1 MDFSALMALQMAPSA
16 NAMTQSKSATS
27 SATSTPVSGSN
38 KGDTKASTFAEQ
50 MNQSLHL
57 NGIEKNAE
65 VKTNAENIDS
75 PVLDEVVFQNLLN
88 ELQNLLLNLD
98 EQISLLSEVQ
108 GLENTTIV
116 EQELEQLFLQLNTLV
131 SQIMSY
137 FQENSGSALQLEN
150 MESAIFH
157 FSNEKFQRFLDTL
170 SKTQI
175 NDLTKMMN
183 QLQQILLKQ
192 ENLSA
197 VDSKVLHLLAKI
209 TEYKNNGQLLNTSL
223 LNSQTVITDAKTP
236 VNSSAGESKP
246 VVSPT
251 VHSMSVGAQSQN
263 SKEGETEQS
272 QKQTSSKQQPFLL
285 RTDTSKV
292 VWQSEMPKVQ
302 QLTLRVDT
310 NGNQVNTESF
320 MKNFEKLLASSNFMK
335 NGMFN
340 KLVIKLHPETLG
352 TIRVELI
359 QSQTSLVA
367 KLHVQNEQVRSLI
380 ESHLSGL
387 KNSFA
392 AQNIQV
398 DKFEISSNLDFEK
411 FQKQA
416 GRDFLGNSDQS
427 KKQNDQSQDMRES
440 EDEAQVITFK
450 DYMENIKEFVEEVK
464 L

>member
-38 KGDTKASTFAEQ
+38 KSDMKASTFAEQ

-65 VKTNAENIDS
+65 NIDS
-75 PVLDEVVFQNLLN
+75 PVLDEAVFQNLLN

-209 TEYKNNGQLLNTSL
+209 TEYKNNGQLLN
-223 LNSQTVITDAKTP
+223 SQALITDAKTP

-440 EDEAQVITFK
+440 EDEVQVITFK

>member
-38 KGDTKASTFAEQ
+38 KSDMKASTFAEQ

-65 VKTNAENIDS
+65 NIDS
-75 PVLDEVVFQNLLN
+75 PVLDEAVFQNLLN

-137 FQENSGSALQLEN
+137 FQESSGNALQLEN

-183 QLQQILLKQ
+183 QLQKILLKQ

-209 TEYKNNGQLLNTSL
+209 TEYKNNGQL

-263 SKEGETEQS
+263 SKGGETEQS

-320 MKNFEKLLASSNFMK
+320 MKNFDKLLASSNFMK

-352 TIRVELI
+352 TIRIELI

-440 EDEAQVITFK
+440 EDEVQVITFK

>member
-38 KGDTKASTFAEQ
+38 KSDMKASTFAEQ

-65 VKTNAENIDS
+65 NIDS
-75 PVLDEVVFQNLLN
+75 PVLDEAVFQNLLN

-183 QLQQILLKQ
+183 KLQQILLKQ

-209 TEYKNNGQLLNTSL
+209 TEYKNNGQLLN
-223 LNSQTVITDAKTP
+223 SQALITDAKTP

-320 MKNFEKLLASSNFMK
+320 MKNFDKLLASSNFMK

-352 TIRVELI
+352 TIRIELI

>member
-38 KGDTKASTFAEQ
+38 KSDMKASTFAEQ

-75 PVLDEVVFQNLLN
+75 PVLDEAVFQNLLN

-137 FQENSGSALQLEN
+137 FQESSGNALQLEN

-183 QLQQILLKQ
+183 QLQKILLKQ

-209 TEYKNNGQLLNTSL
+209 TEYKNNGQL

-263 SKEGETEQS
+263 SKGGETEQS

-320 MKNFEKLLASSNFMK
+320 MKNFDKLLASSNFMK

-352 TIRVELI
+352 TIRIELI

-440 EDEAQVITFK
+440 EDEVQVITFK

>member
-38 KGDTKASTFAEQ
+38 KSDMKASTFAEQ

-65 VKTNAENIDS
+65 NIDS
-75 PVLDEVVFQNLLN
+75 PVLDEAVFQNLLN

-137 FQENSGSALQLEN
+137 FQESSGNALQLEN

-209 TEYKNNGQLLNTSL
+209 TEYKNNGQLLN
-223 LNSQTVITDAKTP
+223 SQALITDAKTP

-320 MKNFEKLLASSNFMK
+320 MKNFEKLLSSSNFMK

-352 TIRVELI
+352 TIRIELI

-440 EDEAQVITFK
+440 EDEVQVITFK

>member
-65 VKTNAENIDS
+65 NIDS
-75 PVLDEVVFQNLLN
+75 PVLDEAVFQNLLN

-137 FQENSGSALQLEN
+137 FQENSGNALQLEN

-209 TEYKNNGQLLNTSL
+209 TEYKNNGQLLN
-223 LNSQTVITDAKTP
+223 SQTVITDAKTP

-251 VHSMSVGAQSQN
+251 IHSMSVGAQSQN

-352 TIRVELI
+352 TIRIELI

>member
-38 KGDTKASTFAEQ
+38 KSDMKASTFAEQ

-75 PVLDEVVFQNLLN
+75 PVLDEAVFQNLLN

-137 FQENSGSALQLEN
+137 FQESSGNALQLEN

-209 TEYKNNGQLLNTSL
+209 TEYKNNGQLLN
-223 LNSQTVITDAKTP
+223 SQALITDAKTP

-320 MKNFEKLLASSNFMK
+320 MKNFDKLLASSNFMK
-335 NGMFN
+335 NAMFN

-352 TIRVELI
+352 TIRIELI

-440 EDEAQVITFK
+440 EDEVQVITFK

>member
-65 VKTNAENIDS
+65 NIDS
-75 PVLDEVVFQNLLN
+75 PVLDEAVFQNLLN

-137 FQENSGSALQLEN
+137 FQESSGNALQLEN

-209 TEYKNNGQLLNTSL
+209 TEYKNNGQLLN
-223 LNSQTVITDAKTP
+223 SQALITDAKTP

-251 VHSMSVGAQSQN
+251 IHSMSVGAQSQN

-320 MKNFEKLLASSNFMK
+320 MKNFDKLLASSNFMK

-352 TIRVELI
+352 TIRIELI

>member
-38 KGDTKASTFAEQ
+38 KSDMKASTFAEQ
-50 MNQSLHL
+50 MYQSLHL

-75 PVLDEVVFQNLLN
+75 PVLDEAVFQNLLN

-137 FQENSGSALQLEN
+137 FQESSGNALQLEN

-183 QLQQILLKQ
+183 QLQKILLKQ

-209 TEYKNNGQLLNTSL
+209 TEYKNNGQL

-320 MKNFEKLLASSNFMK
+320 MKNFDKLLASSNFMK

-352 TIRVELI
+352 TIRIELI

-440 EDEAQVITFK
+440 EDEVQVITFK

>member
-38 KGDTKASTFAEQ
+38 KSDMKASTFAEQ

-75 PVLDEVVFQNLLN
+75 PVLDEAVFQNLLN

-137 FQENSGSALQLEN
+137 FQESSGNALQLEN

-209 TEYKNNGQLLNTSL
+209 TEYKNNGQLLN
-223 LNSQTVITDAKTP
+223 SQALITDAKTP

-320 MKNFEKLLASSNFMK
+320 MKNFEKLLSSSSFMK

-352 TIRVELI
+352 TIRIELI

>member
-38 KGDTKASTFAEQ
+38 KSDMKASTFAEQ
-50 MNQSLHL
+50 MYQSLHL

-75 PVLDEVVFQNLLN
+75 PVLDEAVFQNLLN

-137 FQENSGSALQLEN
+137 FQESSGNALQLEN

-209 TEYKNNGQLLNTSL
+209 TEYKNNGQLLN
-223 LNSQTVITDAKTP
+223 SQTVITDAKTP

-263 SKEGETEQS
+263 SKGGETEQS

-320 MKNFEKLLASSNFMK
+320 MKNFEKLLASSSFMK
-335 NGMFN
+335 NAMFN

-440 EDEAQVITFK
+440 EDEVQVITFK

>member
-38 KGDTKASTFAEQ
+38 KSDMKASTFAEQ

-65 VKTNAENIDS
+65 NIDS
-75 PVLDEVVFQNLLN
+75 PVLDEAVFQNLLN

-137 FQENSGSALQLEN
+137 FQESSGNALQLEN

-209 TEYKNNGQLLNTSL
+209 TEYKNNGQLLN
-223 LNSQTVITDAKTP
+223 SQALITDAKTP

-320 MKNFEKLLASSNFMK
+320 MKNFEKLLSSSSFMK

-352 TIRVELI
+352 TIRIELI

>member
-38 KGDTKASTFAEQ
+38 KSDMKASTFAEQ
-50 MNQSLHL
+50 MYQSLHL

-65 VKTNAENIDS
+65 VNTNAENIDC
-75 PVLDEVVFQNLLN
+75 PVLDEAVFQNLLN

-137 FQENSGSALQLEN
+137 FQESSGNALQLEN

-183 QLQQILLKQ
+183 QLQKILLKQ

-209 TEYKNNGQLLNTSL
+209 TEYKNNGQL

-263 SKEGETEQS
+263 SKGGETEQS

-320 MKNFEKLLASSNFMK
+320 MKNFDKLLASSNFMK

-352 TIRVELI
+352 TIRIELI

-440 EDEAQVITFK
+440 EDEVQVITFK

>member
-38 KGDTKASTFAEQ
+38 KSDMKASTFAEQ
-50 MNQSLHL
+50 MYQSLHL

-75 PVLDEVVFQNLLN
+75 PVLDEAVFQNLLN

-137 FQENSGSALQLEN
+137 FQESSGNALQLEN

-183 QLQQILLKQ
+183 QLQKILLKQ

-209 TEYKNNGQLLNTSL
+209 TEYKNNGQL

-263 SKEGETEQS
+263 SKGGETEQS

-320 MKNFEKLLASSNFMK
+320 MKNFDKLLASSNFMK

-352 TIRVELI
+352 TIRIELI

>member
-38 KGDTKASTFAEQ
+38 KSDMKASTFAEQ
-50 MNQSLHL
+50 MYQSLHL

-75 PVLDEVVFQNLLN
+75 PVLDEAVFQNLLN

-137 FQENSGSALQLEN
+137 FQESSGNALQLEN

-183 QLQQILLKQ
+183 QLQKILLKQ

-209 TEYKNNGQLLNTSL
+209 TEYKNNGQLLN
-223 LNSQTVITDAKTP
+223 SQALITDAKTP

-320 MKNFEKLLASSNFMK
+320 MKNFDKLLASSNFMK

-352 TIRVELI
+352 TIRIELI

-440 EDEAQVITFK
+440 EDEVQVITFK

>member
-38 KGDTKASTFAEQ
+38 KSDMKASTFAEQ
-50 MNQSLHL
+50 MYQSLHL

-75 PVLDEVVFQNLLN
+75 PVLDEAVFQNLLN

-137 FQENSGSALQLEN
+137 FQESSGNALQLEN

-209 TEYKNNGQLLNTSL
+209 TEYKNNGQLLN
-223 LNSQTVITDAKTP
+223 SQTVITDAKTP

-263 SKEGETEQS
+263 SKGGETEQS

-320 MKNFEKLLASSNFMK
+320 MKNFDKLLASSNFMK

-352 TIRVELI
+352 TIRIELI

-440 EDEAQVITFK
+440 EDEVQVITFK

>member
-38 KGDTKASTFAEQ
+38 KSDMKASTFAEQ

-75 PVLDEVVFQNLLN
+75 PVLDEAVFQNLLN

-137 FQENSGSALQLEN
+137 FQESSGNALQLEN

-183 QLQQILLKQ
+183 QLQKILLKQ

-209 TEYKNNGQLLNTSL
+209 TEYKNNGQLLN
-223 LNSQTVITDAKTP
+223 SQALITDAKTP

-320 MKNFEKLLASSNFMK
+320 MKNFDKLLASSNFMK

-352 TIRVELI
+352 TIRIELI

-440 EDEAQVITFK
+440 EDEVQVITFK

>member
-65 VKTNAENIDS
+65 NIDS
-75 PVLDEVVFQNLLN
+75 PVLDEAVFQNLLN

-137 FQENSGSALQLEN
+137 FQESSGNALQLEN

-209 TEYKNNGQLLNTSL
+209 TEYKNNGQLLN
-223 LNSQTVITDAKTP
+223 SQALITDAKTP

-320 MKNFEKLLASSNFMK
+320 MKNFDKLLASSNFMK

-352 TIRVELI
+352 TIRIELI

>member
-1 MDFSALMALQMAPSA
+1 M
-16 NAMTQSKSATS
+16 
-27 SATSTPVSGSN
+27 
-38 KGDTKASTFAEQ
+38 
-50 MNQSLHL
+50 
-57 NGIEKNAE
+57 
-65 VKTNAENIDS
+65 
-75 PVLDEVVFQNLLN
+75 
-88 ELQNLLLNLD
+88 
-98 EQISLLSEVQ
+98 
-108 GLENTTIV
+108 
-116 EQELEQLFLQLNTLV
+116 
-131 SQIMSY
+131 
-137 FQENSGSALQLEN
+137 
-150 MESAIFH
+150 
-157 FSNEKFQRFLDTL
+157 
-170 SKTQI
+170 
-175 NDLTKMMN
+175 
-183 QLQQILLKQ
+183 
-192 ENLSA
+192 
-197 VDSKVLHLLAKI
+197 
-209 TEYKNNGQLLNTSL
+209 
-223 LNSQTVITDAKTP
+223 
-236 VNSSAGESKP
+236 NSSAGESKP

-263 SKEGETEQS
+263 SKGGETEQS

-320 MKNFEKLLASSNFMK
+320 MKNFDKLLASSNFMK

-352 TIRVELI
+352 TIRIELI

-440 EDEAQVITFK
+440 EDEVQVITFK

>member
-38 KGDTKASTFAEQ
+38 KSDMKASTFAEQ
-50 MNQSLHL
+50 MYQSLHL

-75 PVLDEVVFQNLLN
+75 PVLDEAVFQNLLN

-137 FQENSGSALQLEN
+137 FQESSGNALQLEN

-183 QLQQILLKQ
+183 QLQKILLKQ

-209 TEYKNNGQLLNTSL
+209 TEYKNNGQLLN
-223 LNSQTVITDAKTP
+223 SQALITDAKTP

-320 MKNFEKLLASSNFMK
+320 MKNFDKLLASSNFMK

-352 TIRVELI
+352 TIRIELI

>member
-38 KGDTKASTFAEQ
+38 KSDMKASTFAEQ

-65 VKTNAENIDS
+65 NIDS
-75 PVLDEVVFQNLLN
+75 PVLDEAVFQNLLN

-137 FQENSGSALQLEN
+137 FQESSGNALQLEN

-209 TEYKNNGQLLNTSL
+209 TEYKNNGQLLN
-223 LNSQTVITDAKTP
+223 SQTVITDAKTP

-251 VHSMSVGAQSQN
+251 IHSMSVGAQSQN

-320 MKNFEKLLASSNFMK
+320 MKNFEKLLSSSSFMK
-335 NGMFN
+335 NAMFN

-352 TIRVELI
+352 TIRIELI

-367 KLHVQNEQVRSLI
+367 KLHVQNEQVRNLI

>member
-38 KGDTKASTFAEQ
+38 KSDMKASTFAEQ

-75 PVLDEVVFQNLLN
+75 PVLDEAVFQNLLN

-137 FQENSGSALQLEN
+137 FQESSGNALQLEN

-183 QLQQILLKQ
+183 QLQKILLKQ

-209 TEYKNNGQLLNTSL
+209 TEYKNNGQL

-251 VHSMSVGAQSQN
+251 VHSMSVSAQSQN

-320 MKNFEKLLASSNFMK
+320 MKNFDKLLASSNFMK

-352 TIRVELI
+352 TIRIELI

-440 EDEAQVITFK
+440 EDEVQVITFK

>member
-38 KGDTKASTFAEQ
+38 KSDLKASTFAEQ

-75 PVLDEVVFQNLLN
+75 PVLDEAVFQNLLN

-137 FQENSGSALQLEN
+137 FQESSGNALQLEN

-183 QLQQILLKQ
+183 QLQKILLKQ

-209 TEYKNNGQLLNTSL
+209 TEYKNNGQL

-263 SKEGETEQS
+263 SKGGETEQS

-320 MKNFEKLLASSNFMK
+320 MKNFDKLLASSNFMK

-352 TIRVELI
+352 TIRIELI

-440 EDEAQVITFK
+440 EDEVQVITFK

>member
-38 KGDTKASTFAEQ
+38 KSDMKASTFAEQ
-50 MNQSLHL
+50 MYQSLHL

-75 PVLDEVVFQNLLN
+75 PVLDEAVFQNLLN

-137 FQENSGSALQLEN
+137 FQESSGNALQLEN

-209 TEYKNNGQLLNTSL
+209 TEYKNNGQLLN
-223 LNSQTVITDAKTP
+223 SQALITDAKTP

-320 MKNFEKLLASSNFMK
+320 MKNFEKLLSSSNFMK

-352 TIRVELI
+352 TIRIELI

-440 EDEAQVITFK
+440 EDEVQVITFK

>member
-38 KGDTKASTFAEQ
+38 KSDMKASTFAEQ
-50 MNQSLHL
+50 MYQSLHL

-75 PVLDEVVFQNLLN
+75 PVLDEAVFQNLLN

-137 FQENSGSALQLEN
+137 FQESSGNALQLEN

-183 QLQQILLKQ
+183 QLQKILLKQ

-209 TEYKNNGQLLNTSL
+209 TEYKNNGQL

-263 SKEGETEQS
+263 SKGGETEQS

-320 MKNFEKLLASSNFMK
+320 MKNFDKLLASSNFMK

-352 TIRVELI
+352 TIRIELI

-398 DKFEISSNLDFEK
+398 DKFEISSASWARFLRK
-411 FQKQA
+411 F
-416 GRDFLGNSDQS
+416 
-427 KKQNDQSQDMRES
+427 
-440 EDEAQVITFK
+440 
-450 DYMENIKEFVEEVK
+450 
-464 L
+464 

>member
-38 KGDTKASTFAEQ
+38 KSDMKASTFAEQ
-50 MNQSLHL
+50 MYQSLHL

-209 TEYKNNGQLLNTSL
+209 TEYKNNGQLLN
-223 LNSQTVITDAKTP
+223 SQTVITDAKTP

-263 SKEGETEQS
+263 SKGGETEQS

-320 MKNFEKLLASSNFMK
+320 MKNFEKLLASSSFMK
-335 NGMFN
+335 NAMFN

-440 EDEAQVITFK
+440 EDEVQVITFK

>member
-38 KGDTKASTFAEQ
+38 KSDMKASTFAEQ

-65 VKTNAENIDS
+65 NIDS
-75 PVLDEVVFQNLLN
+75 PVLDEAVFQNLLN

-137 FQENSGSALQLEN
+137 FQESSGNALQLEN

-183 QLQQILLKQ
+183 QLQKILLKQ

-209 TEYKNNGQLLNTSL
+209 TEYKNNGQL

-320 MKNFEKLLASSNFMK
+320 MKNFDKLLASSNFMK

-352 TIRVELI
+352 TIRIELI

-440 EDEAQVITFK
+440 EDEVQVITFK

>member
-38 KGDTKASTFAEQ
+38 KSDMKASTFAEQ
-50 MNQSLHL
+50 MYQSLHL

-75 PVLDEVVFQNLLN
+75 PVLDEAVFQNLLN

-183 QLQQILLKQ
+183 QLQKILLKQ

-209 TEYKNNGQLLNTSL
+209 TEYKNNGQL

-263 SKEGETEQS
+263 SKGGETEQS

-320 MKNFEKLLASSNFMK
+320 MKNFDKLLASSNFMK

-352 TIRVELI
+352 TIRIELI

-440 EDEAQVITFK
+440 EDEVQVITFK

>member
-38 KGDTKASTFAEQ
+38 KSDMKASTFAEQ

-65 VKTNAENIDS
+65 NIDS
-75 PVLDEVVFQNLLN
+75 PVLDEAVFQNLLN

-137 FQENSGSALQLEN
+137 FQESSGNALQLEN

-209 TEYKNNGQLLNTSL
+209 TEYKNNGQLLN
-223 LNSQTVITDAKTP
+223 SQTVITDAKTP

-251 VHSMSVGAQSQN
+251 IHSMSVGAQSQN
-263 SKEGETEQS
+263 SKGGETEQS

-320 MKNFEKLLASSNFMK
+320 MKNFEKLLSSSSFMK
-335 NGMFN
+335 NAMFN

-352 TIRVELI
+352 TIRIELI

-367 KLHVQNEQVRSLI
+367 KLHVQNEQVRNLI

-440 EDEAQVITFK
+440 EDEVQVITFK

>member
-38 KGDTKASTFAEQ
+38 KSDMKASTFAEQ
-50 MNQSLHL
+50 MYQSLHL

-75 PVLDEVVFQNLLN
+75 PVLDEAVFQNLLN

-137 FQENSGSALQLEN
+137 FQESSGNALQLEN

-183 QLQQILLKQ
+183 QLQKILLKQ

-209 TEYKNNGQLLNTSL
+209 TEYKNNGQL

-320 MKNFEKLLASSNFMK
+320 MKNFDKLLASSNFMK

-440 EDEAQVITFK
+440 EDEVQVITFK

>member
-16 NAMTQSKSATS
+16 NAMTQSKSTTS

-38 KGDTKASTFAEQ
+38 KSDTKASTFAEQ

-75 PVLDEVVFQNLLN
+75 PVLDEAVFQNLLN
-88 ELQNLLLNLD
+88 ELQNLLLSLD

-137 FQENSGSALQLEN
+137 FQESSGNALQLEN

-209 TEYKNNGQLLNTSL
+209 TEYKNNGQLLN
-223 LNSQTVITDAKTP
+223 SQALITDAKTP

-251 VHSMSVGAQSQN
+251 VHSMSVAAQSQN

-272 QKQTSSKQQPFLL
+272 QKQTSNKQQPFLL

-320 MKNFEKLLASSNFMK
+320 MKNFEKLLSSSNFMK

-352 TIRVELI
+352 TIRIELI

>member
-38 KGDTKASTFAEQ
+38 KSDMKASTFAEQ
-50 MNQSLHL
+50 MYQSLHL

-75 PVLDEVVFQNLLN
+75 PVLDEAVFQNLLN

-137 FQENSGSALQLEN
+137 FQESSGNALQLEN

-170 SKTQI
+170 SKTQN

-183 QLQQILLKQ
+183 QLQKILLKQ

-209 TEYKNNGQLLNTSL
+209 TEYKNNGQL

-320 MKNFEKLLASSNFMK
+320 MKNFDKLLASSNFMK

-352 TIRVELI
+352 TIRIELI

-440 EDEAQVITFK
+440 EDEVQVITFK

>member
-38 KGDTKASTFAEQ
+38 KSDMKASTFAEQ
-50 MNQSLHL
+50 MYQSLHL

-137 FQENSGSALQLEN
+137 FQESSGNALQLEN

-183 QLQQILLKQ
+183 QLQKILLKQ

-209 TEYKNNGQLLNTSL
+209 TEYKNNGQL

-263 SKEGETEQS
+263 SKGGETEQS

-320 MKNFEKLLASSNFMK
+320 MKNFDKLLASSNFMK

-352 TIRVELI
+352 TIRIELI

-440 EDEAQVITFK
+440 EDEVQVITFK

>member
-38 KGDTKASTFAEQ
+38 KSDMKASTFAEQ
-50 MNQSLHL
+50 MYQSLHL

-75 PVLDEVVFQNLLN
+75 PVLDEAVFQNLLN

-137 FQENSGSALQLEN
+137 FQESSGNALQLEN

-209 TEYKNNGQLLNTSL
+209 TEYKNNGQLLN
-223 LNSQTVITDAKTP
+223 SQALITDAKTP

-320 MKNFEKLLASSNFMK
+320 MKNFEKLLSSSSFMK

-352 TIRVELI
+352 TIRIELI